1 MVDQAREELTRLVE
15 ALGAYA
21 ERGVP
26 IVGIEPSCLL
36 TLRDELPV
44 VVPAGAGAVDAIAR
58 QAVLLEELIARD
70 SRRGALALPLR
81 DTGPREAF
89 VHGHCH
95 QKALGAMPD
104 VVAALRL
111 VPGLAVHTIES
122 SCCGMAGGF
131 GYEAEHYEIS
141 MRMAERSLLP
151 AVRRAPADAL
161 IVADGTSCR
170 HQIADGADRT
180 AVHVARVL
188 EAAL

>member
-1 MVDQAREELTRLVE
+1 
-15 ALGAYA
+15 
-21 ERGVP
+21 
-26 IVGIEPSCLL
+26 
-36 TLRDELPV
+36 
-44 VVPAGAGAVDAIAR
+44 
-58 QAVLLEELIARD
+58 
-70 SRRGALALPLR
+70 
-81 DTGPREAF
+81 
-89 VHGHCH
+89 
-95 QKALGAMPD
+95 
-104 VVAALRL
+104 L
-111 VPGLAVHTIES
+111 VPGLTVHTIES

-170 HQIADGADRT
+170 HQIADGAGRA